1 MINYHFLLLLL
12 VDDDTIFVGGAY
24 IDLDASL
31 ETLGRESTR
40 FIEINENDGIA
51 LHLSDL
57 TVELV
62 GLTNFLVLGIVLV
75 LFHCTMN

>member
-1 MINYHFLLLLL
+1 MIDCHFLLLLL
-12 VDDDTIFVGGAY
+12 VDDNTISVDGAY

-31 ETLGRESTR
+31 EALGRESTR
-40 FIEINENDGIA
+40 FIEIDENDGIA